1 MNISTH
7 DLEAELNAF
16 GPHRVQVVTELAH
29 EGAND
34 GIGPALLLALG
45 SRETNLRNIAG
56 DMGHG
61 RGWVQIDDR
70 FHGPWLD
77 AHAGCDS
84 GSWDAKYRSALP
96 AGHVPTLTASTLLAI
111 EMLHD
116 NMTFAR
122 RNGVADGQALRFA
135 CAAYNAGAGGAI
147 QGVHAG
153 NVDSRTT
160 GRDYSADVFARKE
173 AITNWLQRHGLS
185 T

>member
-7 DLEAELNAF
+7 DLEAELDAF
-16 GPHRVQVVTELAH
+16 GAHRVEIVTEIAH
-29 EGAND
+29 EGAGD

-96 AGHVPTLTASTLLAI
+96 AGHVPTLTASTLKAI
-111 EMLHD
+111 EMLQA
-116 NMTFAR
+116 NMAFGRAK
-122 RNGVADGQALRFA
+122 GIPDGQAVRFA
-135 CAAYNAGAGGAI
+135 CAAYNAGPGGAI
-147 QGVHAG
+147 AGAHAG
-153 NVDSRTT
+153 DVDSGTT
-160 GRDYSADVFARKE
+160 GHDYSADVLARKE
-173 AITNWLQRHGLS
+173 AITRWLRRHGLS